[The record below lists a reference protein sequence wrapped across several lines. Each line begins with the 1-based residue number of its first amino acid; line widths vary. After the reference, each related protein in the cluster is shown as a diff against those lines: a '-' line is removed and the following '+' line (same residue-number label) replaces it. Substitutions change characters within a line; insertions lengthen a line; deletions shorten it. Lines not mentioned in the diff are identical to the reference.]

1 LRAYHHLSESAF
13 KKFGDLNSESLD
25 VVNRVSDIAIPLAS
39 ARLREGMLGTSEQF
53 SVEEQAGIQEAV
65 WHMLNELNA
74 TF

>member
-1 LRAYHHLSESAF
+1 
-13 KKFGDLNSESLD
+13 
-25 VVNRVSDIAIPLAS
+25 
-39 ARLREGMLGTSEQF
+39 MSEQF

>member
-1 LRAYHHLSESAF
+1 
-13 KKFGDLNSESLD
+13 
-25 VVNRVSDIAIPLAS
+25 
-39 ARLREGMLGTSEQF
+39 MLGTSEQF